1 MSKVP
6 ERSRGGCRCL
16 TASSSHLNLA
26 PHAIILATSNDM
38 DTQCLPV
45 PPHTVLPREWNIE
58 SRSCVGAV
66 ACHRTSSVKFH
77 VQAVDGPNQRQ
88 INTEMNNED
97 SVERR
102 LQSTGN
108 WKNQDSYLRLGF
120 FKRNILMKRV
130 SSLPQPPTV
139 LSKGDVEPM
148 STKKEG
154 GRQEVGVS
162 EIRIRSRRRR

>member
-1 MSKVP
+1 MPSDFV
-6 ERSRGGCRCL
+6 RQV
-16 TASSSHLNLA
+16 SHA
-26 PHAIILATSNDM
+26 
-38 DTQCLPV
+38 
-45 PPHTVLPREWNIE
+45 
-58 SRSCVGAV
+58 
-66 ACHRTSSVKFH
+66 
-77 VQAVDGPNQRQ
+77 AVDGPNQRQ

-162 EIRIRSRRRR
+162 DIRI